1 MRNKTKYIIFFG
13 ILLVGLFVAYKLA
26 VSPSKNE
33 IIVTVDNNLDIDKVK
48 IELGFYSANSGNDF
62 NLTKNG
68 LMEVVYEKTSRPF
81 ETICA
86 ENDFYLTYDNKY
98 YTIFRHFI
106 PNDFRDGIP
115 KPHKYCFDL
124 KKENENIFVKLKI
137 IGQDGDGEGVNRK
150 LLKIENSKENIW
162 GSQKYLDNDKN
173 N

>member
-1 MRNKTKYIIFFG
+1 MRNKTKYIIAFG
-13 ILLVGLFVAYKLA
+13 ILLVGLFVAYKLV
-26 VSPSKNE
+26 VSLSKNE

-48 IELGFYSANSGNDF
+48 IEFGFYSINSGNDF

-68 LMEVVYEKTSRPF
+68 LEKVVYEKTPRPF
-81 ETICA
+81 ETICG

-106 PNDFRDGIP
+106 PNDFYDGIP

-124 KKENENIFVKLKI
+124 KKKNENICVKLKI
-137 IGQDGDGEGVNRK
+137 IGQDGEELNRK

-162 GSQKYLDNDKN
+162 GSQKHLGNDKN